1 MYHKWCYIY
10 IIIHIIIYSFTISHK
25 IDINNRDTGI
35 SETENII
42 NNKVKKIKD
51 FIDQNSEEKLD
62 KLLIISQIE
71 EILKLVASKEKDNSK
86 IFEEFK
92 NYLEKK
98 K

>member
-1 MYHKWCYIY
+1 MQKELEDIK
-10 IIIHIIIYSFTISHK
+10 ILLNK
-25 IDINNRDTGI
+25 IDINNRDI
-35 SETENII
+35 DSSETENII
-42 NNKVKKIKD
+42 SNKVKKIKD

>member
-1 MYHKWCYIY
+1 MQKELEEIK
-10 IIIHIIIYSFTISHK
+10 ILLNK

-42 NNKVKKIKD
+42 NNKVNKIKD

>member
-1 MYHKWCYIY
+1 MQKELEEIK
-10 IIIHIIIYSFTISHK
+10 ILLNK
-25 IDINNRDTGI
+25 IDINNRDTGS
-35 SETENII
+35 SETEYLL

-51 FIDQNSEEKLD
+51 FIDQNSKEKLD

-71 EILKLVASKEKDNSK
+71 EILKLVASKEKNNSK

>member
-1 MYHKWCYIY
+1 MQKELEEIK
-10 IIIHIIIYSFTISHK
+10 ILLNK
-25 IDINNRDTGI
+25 IDINNRYTDS

-42 NNKVKKIKD
+42 KNKVKKIKD

-62 KLLIISQIE
+62 KPLIISQIE

>member
-1 MYHKWCYIY
+1 MQKELEEIK
-10 IIIHIIIYSFTISHK
+10 ILLNK
-25 IDINNRDTGI
+25 IDINNTDI
-35 SETENII
+35 CSSETENII
-42 NNKVKKIKD
+42 NNKVRKIKD
-51 FIDQNSEEKLD
+51 FINQDSDETLNKT
-62 KLLIISQIE
+62 LIISQIE

>member
-1 MYHKWCYIY
+1 MQKELEEIK
-10 IIIHIIIYSFTISHK
+10 ILLNK
-25 IDINNRDTGI
+25 IDINNRDTSI

>member
-1 MYHKWCYIY
+1 MQKELEEIK
-10 IIIHIIIYSFTISHK
+10 ILLSK
-25 IDINNRDTGI
+25 IDISNRDIGS

>member
-1 MYHKWCYIY
+1 MQKELEEIK
-10 IIIHIIIYSFTISHK
+10 ILLNK
-25 IDINNRDTGI
+25 IDISNRDIGS

-62 KLLIISQIE
+62 KPLIISQIE

>member
-1 MYHKWCYIY
+1 MQKELEEIK
-10 IIIHIIIYSFTISHK
+10 ILLNK

>member
-1 MYHKWCYIY
+1 MQKELEEIK
-10 IIIHIIIYSFTISHK
+10 ILLNK
-25 IDINNRDTGI
+25 IDISNRDIGS

>member
-1 MYHKWCYIY
+1 MQKELEEIK
-10 IIIHIIIYSFTISHK
+10 ILLNK
-25 IDINNRDTGI
+25 IDINNRDTVI

-42 NNKVKKIKD
+42 NNKVNKIKD

>member
-1 MYHKWCYIY
+1 MQKELKEIK
-10 IIIHIIIYSFTISHK
+10 ILLNK
-25 IDINNRDTGI
+25 IDISNRDIGS

-42 NNKVKKIKD
+42 RNKIKKIKE
-51 FIDQNSEEKLD
+51 FIDQNSEETLNKP
-62 KLLIISQIE
+62 LIISQIE
-71 EILKLVASKEKDNSK
+71 EILKLVAYKEKSNSK

>member
-1 MYHKWCYIY
+1 MQKELEEIK
-10 IIIHIIIYSFTISHK
+10 ILLSK
-25 IDINNRDTGI
+25 IDISNRDIGS

-62 KLLIISQIE
+62 KILIISQIE